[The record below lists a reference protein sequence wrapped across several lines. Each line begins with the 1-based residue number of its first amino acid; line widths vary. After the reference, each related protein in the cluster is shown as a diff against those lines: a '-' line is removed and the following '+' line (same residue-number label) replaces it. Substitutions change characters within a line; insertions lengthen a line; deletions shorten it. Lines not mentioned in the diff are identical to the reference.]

1 MQARGT
7 LVGLTR
13 GSNRNHII
21 RAALEAM
28 AYQSADVMKVMS
40 SEAGMQAT
48 RLAVDGGACAN
59 DFLMQFQADV
69 LNCEVLRP
77 EVIEST
83 SLGVAYMAGLK
94 AGIWRDSEELKA
106 LKKIDTCFTPDMD
119 TAQRER
125 LLSGWERAVRQC
137 RYT

>member
-1 MQARGT
+1 M
-7 LVGLTR
+7 
-13 GSNRNHII
+13 
-21 RAALEAM
+21 
-28 AYQSADVMKVMS
+28 
-40 SEAGMQAT
+40 
-48 RLAVDGGACAN
+48 
-59 DFLMQFQADV
+59 

-106 LKKIDTCFTPDMD
+106 LKKIDTCFKPDMD

-125 LLSGWERAVRQC
+125 LLSGWARAVRQC
-137 RYT
+137 RSEV